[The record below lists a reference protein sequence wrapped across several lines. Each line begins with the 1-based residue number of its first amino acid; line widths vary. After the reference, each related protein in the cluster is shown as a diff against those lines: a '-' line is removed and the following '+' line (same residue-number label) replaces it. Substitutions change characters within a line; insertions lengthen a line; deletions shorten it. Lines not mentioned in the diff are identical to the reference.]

1 MKSVFNQ
8 FELGLFNE
16 DFKSGFNSKVKIMKE
31 SLISQNFNLNNF
43 INGSAKFGTIVGS
56 GSYALNSQVINFLIQ
71 ELINN
76 YESDELKIVA
86 VDRYDAE
93 KFEDRIDEDYLSR
106 PIIKSPAELL
116 LKIYGLIDYA
126 NNVIRLLDN
135 SGVKNV
141 DEYNKKFGGKVVR
154 TVLVI
159 PEFKDVLDSEE
170 DDEIVLGLIKLS
182 KLAKRVNISLIVGTR
197 SVDVLAYSYRLR
209 SCFDNCLIFKGVNL
223 KLLEFLSYGKL
234 LTTDRFVDGEFYCVS
249 SDENNGRLFYV

>member
-1 MKSVFNQ
+1 MKTIFNQ

-16 DFKSGFNSKVKIMKE
+16 DFKKGFSNKAKVMKNN
-31 SLISQNFNLNNF
+31 LLNQNFNFKNF
-43 INGSAKFGTIVGS
+43 FGCSDKFGTIVAS
-56 GSYALNSQVINFLIQ
+56 GSYVINSQVINFLIQ

-86 VDRYDAE
+86 VDRYDIERFEE
-93 KFEDRIDEDYLSR
+93 KIDEEYLSR
-106 PIIKSPAELL
+106 PIIKSPEELL
-116 LKIYGLIDYA
+116 IKIYGLIDYA
-126 NNVIRLLDN
+126 SNIIRLLDN

-197 SVDVLAYSYRLR
+197 SVDVLAYSYRFR
-209 SCFDNCLIFKGVNL
+209 SCFENCLIFKGVNL

-249 SDENNGRLFYV
+249 ADENNGRLFCV